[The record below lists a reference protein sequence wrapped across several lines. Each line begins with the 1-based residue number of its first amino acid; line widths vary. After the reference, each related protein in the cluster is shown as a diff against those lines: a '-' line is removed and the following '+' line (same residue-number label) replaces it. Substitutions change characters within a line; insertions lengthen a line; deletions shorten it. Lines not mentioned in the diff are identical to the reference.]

1 MKPEFLPGNRLTLLD
16 SGREYFPALL
26 AAIAAAEREIYLETY
41 IFAADAVGE
50 AVCAALCAAA
60 ARGVVVN
67 VTVDGFGARNFPVS
81 LSASLPSDAAYTLPH
96 QIPFSYHSPTIPC
109 IVYAW

>member
-60 ARGVVVN
+60 ARGVVVGAHQGAQTCRIEAAA
-67 VTVDGFGARNFPVS
+67 VRQSAKGTRAMISCPGCAVSRRMGVDKIMP
-81 LSASLPSDAAYTLPH
+81 LLP
-96 QIPFSYHSPTIPC
+96 
-109 IVYAW
+109 